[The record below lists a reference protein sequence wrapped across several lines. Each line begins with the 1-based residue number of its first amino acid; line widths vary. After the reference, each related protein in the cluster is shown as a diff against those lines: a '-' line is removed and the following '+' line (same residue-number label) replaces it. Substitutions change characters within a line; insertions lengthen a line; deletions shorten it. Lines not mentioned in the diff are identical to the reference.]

1 MNFKKVVITFMLF
14 SFLLVPFNN
23 FIIAAEEGT
32 GIKNNLD
39 TTNEEAMRSLPSD
52 SELEQQVKERKAD
65 IVEAGQTKKIK
76 KEKGGLWKAYKDEIK
91 SEIEKRKGDPQAK
104 DLKKFAKDFNTG
116 TGKLDV
122 SKFDVEG
129 HVNNIF
135 LGMGTSIVKWATE
148 PLKHFTIKPADVLEA
163 PSAKPMMIAFSSLT
177 DILLAVFLV
186 FQLMKIML
194 ARAIDIGYN
203 GQAIYDKTLKTF
215 VAATII
221 GLYEPLFKI
230 ALNFQYLLVSPI
242 LNAIDIKDSSASLVA
257 LKGLMVDSTGP
268 IIALP
273 LMGVLMIVV
282 TISLFYS
289 LALFIIL
296 FIMGPIAIAT
306 MVNDDMNF
314 YSLWIR
320 KLVSRILTFLL
331 QSLCIAMCFA
341 TLFHITFSYQEALTD
356 LMLSMA
362 FLLVALSVPKMLENF
377 GDSSGAG
384 RSTLMF
390 IRSRGRK

>member
-65 IVEAGQTKKIK
+65 IVESGQTKKIK

-91 SEIEKRKGDPQAK
+91 SEIEKRKGDPLAK
-104 DLKKFAKDFNTG
+104 DMEDFAQEFNTG
-116 TGKLDV
+116 TGKLEV

-129 HVNNIF
+129 HVYNMF
-135 LGMGTSIVKWATE
+135 LSIGTSIIKWSTE
-148 PLKHFTIKPADVLEA
+148 PLKHFTIKPSDVLEA

-242 LNAIDIKDSSASLVA
+242 LNAIDIKDSSASIVA
-257 LKGLMVDSTGP
+257 LKGLMIDDTGP

>member
-91 SEIEKRKGDPQAK
+91 SEIEKRKGDPLAK
-104 DLKKFAKDFNTG
+104 NMKDFAEDFNTG
-116 TGKLDV
+116 TGKLEV

-129 HVNNIF
+129 HVNNMF
-135 LGMGTSIVKWATE
+135 LSIGTSIIKWSTE
-148 PLKHFTIKPADVLEA
+148 PLKHFTIKPSDVLEA

-242 LNAIDIKDSSASLVA
+242 LNAIDIKDSSASIVA
-257 LKGLMVDSTGP
+257 LKGLMIDDTGP

>member
-65 IVEAGQTKKIK
+65 IVESGQTKKIK

-91 SEIEKRKGDPQAK
+91 SEIEKRKGDPLAK
-104 DLKKFAKDFNTG
+104 DMEDFAQEFNTG
-116 TGKLDV
+116 TGKLEV

-129 HVNNIF
+129 HVNNMF
-135 LGMGTSIVKWATE
+135 LSIGTSIIKWSTE
-148 PLKHFTIKPADVLEA
+148 PLKHFTIKPSDVLEA

-242 LNAIDIKDSSASLVA
+242 LNAIDIKDSSASIVA
-257 LKGLMVDSTGP
+257 LKGLMIDDTGP